1 MPSVK
6 HVLGQKMRGI
16 ALMLNK
22 NIGMLGT
29 DVHFQDDSDTTYP
42 GGYLNKIG
50 IIGSL
55 THIFRNY

>member
-22 NIGMLGT
+22 KVGMLGT
-29 DVHFQDDSDTTYP
+29 DLHFQGDSDATYP
-42 GGYLNKIG
+42 GGYSNKVV

-55 THIFRNY
+55 THLFRIY